1 MTIKQNLSQIFL
13 SVPPKQN
20 KQKHKQNIDRKNFFS
35 KKEMC
40 TSMSKN

>member
-13 SVPPKQN
+13 AVPPKQN
-20 KQKHKQNIDRKNFFS
+20 SKNTNKTKIEKNFFS